1 MLIRNLLGYKIKN
14 KECIYC
20 FFVFITIISYFN
32 LAYAQDYT
40 SESLLMTVFT
50 NGKTLVEYRLSTNAT
65 VPISTV
71 PLFGNV
77 FEQLI
82 TINEDNLPIDN
93 RMQNGSLVMDTF
105 GVSTIFVI
113 YTTPDLV
120 NGKDKIWTFTV
131 DSPIDTSIRLPEE
144 SIIIGLNQM
153 PNSIKLYK
161 NQYMLIMPEG
171 HNEINYI
178 ISTLHTKEQTIVALS
193 DAEKIIEDHK
203 NKGIVVSSAESKLNE
218 AKNAFDN
225 AKYTYAEILAN
236 DVKTI
241 TNNTSYIAILAS
253 NALSEA
259 ETTINENNKQGFD
272 IFNANQLFGQ
282 ADQEYINGNY
292 DEALNLAKQAKTIA
306 LDTRN
311 DSVISFDLLYLITGI
326 ITVSAVA
333 GTVVY
338 IHFRKKTVIG
348 KTSSRITNGLV
359 VKKRRIINLTKIL
372 TEKPYLREDDKD
384 VLNFIVENGGEVF
397 ENEIRDRF
405 DLPKTTVWRLVKR
418 LKREDLVD
426 IEKVDRQNLI
436 RIREQFT
443 ETD

>member
-161 NQYMLIMPEG
+161 NQYVLIMPEG
-171 HNEINYI
+171 HNEISYI
-178 ISTLHTKEQTIVALS
+178 ISTLYTKEQTIVALS
-193 DAEKIIEDHK
+193 EAEKIIEDHK
-203 NKGIVVSSAESKLNE
+203 NKGVVVSSAESKLNE

-259 ETTINENNKQGFD
+259 KTTINENNKQGFD

-326 ITVSAVA
+326 ITMSAVA

-348 KTSSRITNGLV
+348 KTSSRIINGLV

-443 ETD
+443 KTD

>member
-1 MLIRNLLGYKIKN
+1 MGYKIKN

-161 NQYMLIMPEG
+161 NQYVLIMPEG
-171 HNEINYI
+171 HNEISYI
-178 ISTLHTKEQTIVALS
+178 ISTLYTKEQTIVALS
-193 DAEKIIEDHK
+193 EAEKIIEDHK
-203 NKGIVVSSAESKLNE
+203 NKGVVVSSAESKLNE

-259 ETTINENNKQGFD
+259 KTTINENNKQGFD

-326 ITVSAVA
+326 ITMSAVA

-348 KTSSRITNGLV
+348 KTSSRIINGLV

-443 ETD
+443 KTD

>member
-1 MLIRNLLGYKIKN
+1 
-14 KECIYC
+14 
-20 FFVFITIISYFN
+20 
-32 LAYAQDYT
+32 
-40 SESLLMTVFT
+40 MTVFT

-161 NQYMLIMPEG
+161 NQYVLIMPEG
-171 HNEINYI
+171 HNEISYI
-178 ISTLHTKEQTIVALS
+178 ISTLYTKEQTIVALS
-193 DAEKIIEDHK
+193 EAEKIIEDHK
-203 NKGIVVSSAESKLNE
+203 NKGVVVSSAESKLNE

-259 ETTINENNKQGFD
+259 KTTINENNKQGFD

-326 ITVSAVA
+326 ITMSAVA

-348 KTSSRITNGLV
+348 KTSSRIINGLV

-443 ETD
+443 KTD

>member
-1 MLIRNLLGYKIKN
+1 
-14 KECIYC
+14 
-20 FFVFITIISYFN
+20 
-32 LAYAQDYT
+32 
-40 SESLLMTVFT
+40 MTVFT

-105 GVSTIFVI
+105 GVSTILVI

-311 DSVISFDLLYLITGI
+311 DSVISFDLLYLLDL
-326 ITVSAVA
+326 S
-333 GTVVY
+333 Y
-338 IHFRKKTVIG
+338 SLYLQIG
-348 KTSSRITNGLV
+348 LLHPIS
-359 VKKRRIINLTKIL
+359 
-372 TEKPYLREDDKD
+372 LR
-384 VLNFIVENGGEVF
+384 
-397 ENEIRDRF
+397 
-405 DLPKTTVWRLVKR
+405 
-418 LKREDLVD
+418 
-426 IEKVDRQNLI
+426 
-436 RIREQFT
+436 
-443 ETD
+443 